1 MKLADLRALPEGAPL
16 IASTV
21 QFRYSDPCVTYAGT
35 TVPTGHRQVTFARVE
50 RSDGSMASVLPRQLR
65 AVPFEEPFATA
76 RRDGLTG
83 HTITIETA
91 DTATARHWIGI
102 VEDWRQLIGRRCV
115 VERHDGRLGKVCS
128 IDGADGVSNDDIE
141 AIADA
146 VAYTYGARYV
156 RTGAPR

>member
-1 MKLADLRALPEGAPL
+1 MKLADLRALPMGAPL
-16 IASTV
+16 IANTA

-50 RSDGSMASVLPRQLR
+50 RSDGSVASVLPRQLR
-65 AVPFEEPFATA
+65 AVPLEQPFVADH
-76 RRDGLTG
+76 RDGLTG

-102 VEDWRQLIGRRCV
+102 VPEWRQLIGRRAV
-115 VERHDGRLGKVCS
+115 VERQGGRLGKVVA
-128 IDGADGVSNDDIE
+128 IEGVEHADDVE

-146 VAYTYGARYV
+146 AAYTYGARYV
-156 RTGAPR
+156 RAGGAS

>member
-35 TVPTGHRQVTFARVE
+35 TTPTGHRQVTFARVE

-115 VERHDGRLGKVCS
+115 VERTDGHLGKVC
-128 IDGADGVSNDDIE
+128 AVEGVEQADDIE

-156 RTGAPR
+156 RTDAAR